1 MIGLFIFPNFQL
13 LDVTGPAAVFEI
25 TRRLVP
31 SAQEVQMLAV
41 EPGLVRSS
49 CGVEVMAADVAEA
62 RGLSTLITAGGLG
75 VDQAMEC
82 ERTRAVFLSM
92 ARQKRM
98 VASVC
103 TGAYILARTGLLDGR
118 KATTHWQQTSDFAM
132 RFPKVRLEPDRIFHR
147 EGNVWTSA
155 GVTAGIDLAL
165 AMVAE
170 SYGEEIAMAV
180 ARQLVLYHRR
190 SGGQTQFSTL
200 LELKSPNGRFGALLS
215 WIREN
220 LDKPLTVE
228 MLADRAGLS
237 ARHFAR
243 IFTNETGTTP
253 AKAIERLRLEVAR
266 DRIES
271 SGDPIEIIAEVT
283 GFRDAERMRRS
294 FLRAYGQPPQALRRA
309 ARLAKTDGV

>member
-25 TRRLVP
+25 ARRLVP
-31 SAQEVQMLAV
+31 TAPEVKMLAI

-49 CGVEVMAADVAEA
+49 CGVEVMAGNVAKQ
-62 RGLSTLITAGGLG
+62 RGMSALISAGGLG
-75 VDQAMEC
+75 VEAAMEC
-82 ERTRAVFLSM
+82 KRTQAIFRSM
-92 ARQKRM
+92 ARQKRL

-118 KATTHWQQTSDFAM
+118 KATTHWQETANFATK
-132 RFPKVRLEPDRIFHR
+132 FPKVRLEPDRIFHR
-147 EGNVWTSA
+147 EDNVWTSA

-165 AMVAE
+165 AMVADTH
-170 SYGEEIAMAV
+170 GEKVAMAT

-220 LDKPLTVE
+220 LERPLTVE
-228 MLADRAGLS
+228 MLAERAGLS
-237 ARHFAR
+237 DRHFAR
-243 IFTNETGTTP
+243 IFTSETGTTP

-266 DRIES
+266 ERIES
-271 SGDPIEIIAEVT
+271 SGDLIEVIAESA
-283 GFRDAERMRRS
+283 GFRDPERMRRA
-294 FLRAYGQPPQALRRA
+294 FLRAYGQPPQAMRRA
-309 ARLAKTDGV
+309 ARLAKSDKY

>member
-1 MIGLFIFPNFQL
+1 MIGLFIFPRFQI

-25 TRRLVP
+25 ARRLVP
-31 SAQEVQMLAV
+31 SAPEVRMVAID
-41 EPGLVRSS
+41 PGPVRAS
-49 CGVEVMAADVAEA
+49 CGVEVLAADVARE
-62 RGLSTLITAGGLG
+62 RGISTLITAGGLG
-75 VDQAMEC
+75 VEEAMEC
-82 ERTRAVFLSM
+82 KRTQALFRNM
-92 ARQKRM
+92 ARQKRL

-118 KATTHWQQTSDFAM
+118 KATTHWQETSNFAA

-165 AMVAE
+165 AMVAD
-170 SYGEEIAMAV
+170 SHGEEIAMAT

-200 LELKSPNGRFGALLS
+200 LELKSPNGRFSALLT

-243 IFTNETGTTP
+243 IFTSETGTTP

-266 DRIES
+266 ERIES
-271 SGDPIEIIAEVT
+271 SSDLIEIIASGT
-283 GFRDAERMRRS
+283 GFRDPERMRRS
-294 FLRAYGQPPQALRRA
+294 FIRAYGQPPQAMRRA
-309 ARLAKTDGV
+309 ARLAKGAEA